1 VTVVAGPVC
10 RIQRVTVKGLSGPVR
25 VVLAEDNPFLR
36 EGLQRL
42 LSASGRVDVVA
53 SCGSLDELLA
63 AVDADQPDVVVT
75 DIRMPP
81 SHTDE
86 GVRAAAELRR
96 TKPGIGVLV
105 LSQYLEPRLAL
116 LLLSEGSS
124 RRGYVLKDRT
134 DDVDFLVDAITTI
147 ASGGSVIG
155 DEVVET
161 LVQGQLRQPAT
172 PLAALSSREL
182 EVLHEV
188 ATGKNNAAVAST
200 LIISEHAVQKH
211 INSIFSKL
219 GLVDDGETHR
229 RVRAVLLYLSTANPS
244 TDGV

>member
-1 VTVVAGPVC
+1 VT
-10 RIQRVTVKGLSGPVR
+10 RLSGFVR
-25 VVLAEDNPFLR
+25 VVVAEDNPFLR
-36 EGLQRL
+36 EGLSRL

-53 SCGSLDELLA
+53 SCGSLDELLE
-63 AVDADQPDVVVT
+63 AVDANQPDVVLT

-81 SHTDE
+81 THTDE
-86 GVRAAAELRR
+86 GVQAAIHLRR
-96 TKPGIGVLV
+96 DSPGVGVLV

-124 RRGYVLKDRT
+124 RRGYVLKDRA

-147 ASGGSVIG
+147 AGGGSVIG
-155 DEVVET
+155 DEVVEA
-161 LVQGQLRQPAT
+161 LVQGQLRQPT
-172 PLAALSSREL
+172 SPLASLSSRER

-188 ATGKNNAAVAST
+188 ATGKNNAAVASA

-229 RVRAVLLYLSTANPS
+229 RVRAVLLYLSTSIPS
-244 TDGV
+244 AGGDV